1 MALYYSISCRTDDPA
16 GIKTIEDRLQ
26 NIKAIL
32 FHRRQLHA
40 FEAMPEAQQAGV
52 YLLYNMQTKAVK
64 PQIYIGQT
72 GQNIQSRLDNHNR
85 NRDFWTYALVFVEKG
100 DLMNMNSAHT
110 KAIESMLIARA
121 QSCNIAAFDNET
133 GSNIPRIQDSDRNF
147 AEKCALQMINIVKL
161 LNLPFFDES
170 AVVET
175 AVPAPTVEITRA
187 VSSDTAASAKPLS
200 FTVGNKPIHFVSFAD
215 TLRQQCLH
223 IIQSNGIDS
232 FQSWV
237 TNHTF
242 FNVKTRKTFASK
254 AEDLGSPHYFQLDTH
269 LFLMDNYSAKDLRH
283 IIDEL
288 NGKYPAQKTTLCY
301 DIDVDAQ
308 TSKNNRIDE
317 KKGIT
322 PHSFSITGKRYEYYS
337 LLDILIKQ
345 CEMLIQRFGE
355 SAFSEKVICYPF
367 FPKARRK
374 TFAAAETDM
383 NGYRHH
389 EFSPHLYLCTNYDN
403 ASILQIIKRLIVLF
417 PDFDVLCFFEN
428 KSCFIGECL
437 LQEFSK

>member
-200 FTVGNKPIHFVSFAD
+200 FTVGSKPIHFVSFAD

-322 PHSFSITGKRYEYYS
+322 PHSF
-337 LLDILIKQ
+337 
-345 CEMLIQRFGE
+345 
-355 SAFSEKVICYPF
+355 
-367 FPKARRK
+367 
-374 TFAAAETDM
+374 
-383 NGYRHH
+383 
-389 EFSPHLYLCTNYDN
+389 YLTY
-403 ASILQIIKRLIVLF
+403 
-417 PDFDVLCFFEN
+417 
-428 KSCFIGECL
+428 
-437 LQEFSK
+437 